1 MELKQLRYF
10 VAVAEELHFGRAARR
25 LFISQPALS
34 FDIRKFEEQL
44 GVQLLERTNKAVS
57 LTNAGNVLLEEAR
70 RLLEQADEVRR
81 IAARSAH
88 GLAGRLRI
96 GFVNSMLYRG
106 LPDAVRRFEA
116 DHPAVEV
123 VLREMNTAEQVH
135 ALQRMQI
142 DLGFAHWGR
151 FPAEV
156 QSELLFSEP
165 FLCCLPVGHA
175 QARKRRIDLAA
186 LAREPFILFPRSVS
200 PHYHD
205 QIIATCVEAGFS
217 PQIRHE
223 ARLWQT
229 VVTMVEF
236 GMGVALVP
244 SALGNAA
251 SERAVF
257 RPLARNPYESQVLR
271 LSRTGEADRLA
282 EGFAKYLGAKG
293 RAEAGSHPPSA

>member
-44 GVQLLERTNKAVS
+44 GVQLLERSNKAVT
-57 LTNAGNVLLEEAR
+57 LTNAGYVLLEEAR
-70 RLLEQADEVRR
+70 RLLEQADEVKR

-106 LPDAVRRFEA
+106 LPAAVSRFEA
-116 DHPAVEV
+116 DHPGVEV
-123 VLREMNTAEQVH
+123 VLREMNTIEQVQ
-135 ALQRMQI
+135 ALQRLQI

-156 QSELLFSEP
+156 QSETLFSEP
-165 FLCCLPVGHA
+165 FLCCLPAGHA
-175 QARKRRIDLAA
+175 LARKRRIDLAS

-244 SALGNAA
+244 AALGRMGG
-251 SERAVF
+251 ERAVF
-257 RPLARNPYESQVLR
+257 RPLTSNPYESQVLR
-271 LSRTGEADRLA
+271 LVRAGETDAIVQ
-282 EGFAKYLGAKG
+282 GFSAWLGK
-293 RAEAGSHPPSA
+293 E

>member
-34 FDIRKFEEQL
+34 FDIRRFEEQL
-44 GVQLLERTNKAVS
+44 GVKLLERSNKAVA
-57 LTNAGNVLLEEAR
+57 LTNAGHVLLGEAR
-70 RLLEQADEVRR
+70 RLLQQADEVERVTT
-81 IAARSAH
+81 RSAH

-106 LPDAVRRFEA
+106 LPEAVQRFEA
-116 DHPAVEV
+116 DHPSVEI
-123 VLREMNTAEQVH
+123 VLKEMNTAEQAR
-135 ALQRMQI
+135 ALQQLHI
-142 DLGFAHWGR
+142 DLGFAHWGH

-156 QSELLFSEP
+156 ETHVWSSEA
-165 FLCCLPVGHA
+165 FLCCLPVEHRLA
-175 QARKRRIDLAA
+175 KRRRIDLSQ
-186 LAREPFILFPRSVS
+186 LSRDPFILFPRAVS

-205 QIIATCVEAGFS
+205 QIIATCVDAGFS
-217 PQIRHE
+217 PKIRHE

-244 SALGNAA
+244 RALASAQ
-251 SERAVF
+251 SQQAVF
-257 RPLARNPYESQVLR
+257 RPLTRNPFPSQILR
-271 LSRTGEADRLA
+271 LT
-282 EGFAKYLGAKG
+282 
-293 RAEAGSHPPSA
+293 RAESHSDVAESFVTFLREA

>member
-34 FDIRKFEEQL
+34 FDIRKFEAQL
-44 GVQLLERTNKAVS
+44 GVQLLERTNKAVA
-57 LTNAGNVLLEEAR
+57 LTNAGHVLLEEAR

-81 IAARSAH
+81 IAGRSAH

-106 LPDAVRRFEA
+106 LPEAVRRFEA

-123 VLREMNTAEQVH
+123 VLREMNTAEQAH
-135 ALQRMQI
+135 ALQRLQI
-142 DLGFAHWGR
+142 DLGFAHWGH

-156 QSELLFSEP
+156 QSEMLFSEP
-165 FLCCLPVGHA
+165 FLCCLPAAHA
-175 QARKRRIDLAA
+175 FARKRRIALAA
-186 LAREPFILFPRSVS
+186 LARESFILFPRSVS

-205 QIIATCVEAGFS
+205 QIIATCVDAGFS
-217 PQIRHE
+217 PRIRHE

-229 VVTMVEF
+229 VVTMVEA
-236 GMGVALVP
+236 GMGIALVP
-244 SALGNAA
+244 SALGRAGN
-251 SERAVF
+251 ERVAF
-257 RPLARNPYESQVLR
+257 RPLAGNPYESQVLKLVR
-271 LSRTGEADRLA
+271 AGEADRVVR
-282 EGFAKYLGAKG
+282 GFGGYLGAA
-293 RAEAGSHPPSA
+293 R